1 VFVIYPLSWN
11 QRIYV
16 CELEE
21 QELSIEVSYKERAAV
36 TATRGFK
43 ESR

>member
-21 QELSIEVSYKERAAV
+21 QELSIEVRYKERAAGTV
-36 TATRGFK
+36 NKGFK

>member
-1 VFVIYPLSWN
+1 MEREEARGDRSALREERRIFMFVIYPLSWN

-21 QELSIEVSYKERAAV
+21 Q
-36 TATRGFK
+36 
-43 ESR
+43 